1 MKNADLWRRIG
12 EYRMDGRFEEKLA
25 RENGWSLEFAARVVR
40 EYRRF
45 AYLAIAAGHMASP
58 SDAVDQAWHLHLT
71 YSQSYW
77 DDFCGKALGRPLHHH
92 PSKGGDRKSV
102 V

>member
-1 MKNADLWRRIG
+1 MMKNADLWRRIG

-45 AYLAIAAGHMASP
+45 AYLAIAATWPARRTRSTRRGIS
-58 SDAVDQAWHLHLT
+58 T
-71 YSQSYW
+71 
-77 DDFCGKALGRPLHHH
+77 
-92 PSKGGDRKSV
+92 
-102 V
+102 